1 VAVEWF
7 RTSDWGRAARDDFE
21 QRLRRARQWNRP
33 QYLRIKALALAEHGG
48 RREAEGAREL
58 LMRLI
63 EEYPDAGDVVIAHE
77 QLAEL
82 DEREGRRL
90 TALEHYRAALQ
101 LAPERNY
108 YGDAALRLPEL
119 LIDSGRREQLA
130 EAEAVLQAVEPAD
143 LVFASQRFRYAV
155 ARARLARAAENPL
168 EATRYAEAALQVAAS
183 TTPDFS
189 RHPTVGLVQPDE
201 ATLDEMRELAGR

>member
-1 VAVEWF
+1 MAVDWF
-7 RTSDWGRAARDDFE
+7 RTPDWGRAAREDFE

-58 LMRLI
+58 LTRLI
-63 EEYPDAGDVVIAHE
+63 EEYPEAGDVVMAHE

-82 DEREGRRL
+82 DEREGRRAM
-90 TALEHYRAALQ
+90 ALEHYRVALQ
-101 LAPERNY
+101 LAPERNS
-108 YGDAALRLPEL
+108 YGDAELRLPEL
-119 LIDSGRREQLA
+119 LIEGGRREQLA
-130 EAEAVLQAVEPAD
+130 EAEAVLQAVDLAD

-155 ARARLARAAENPL
+155 ARARLARASERPSEAKHHAES
-168 EATRYAEAALQVAAS
+168 ALQVAAS